1 MAVAV
6 PSQPAPARR
15 ARLRLGAIPRPL
27 RGLLVAAAFL
37 SVAWTLAMA
46 PLQGPDE
53 HNHVGYVQ
61 NLAETGSG
69 PSFGPTEGGSWSTE
83 QVEWQNW
90 QNLLALIGV
99 ADARPGWNTAE
110 EAAYERFTRTMP
122 DGARADGEGPNP
134 VGQNPPF
141 YYAYQ
146 TIPYWLSRW
155 TQLPTRLVVM
165 RLANV
170 PLYLLIVTFA
180 WLAAGEV
187 FGRRRRAQTIAAGS
201 VALLPQLGFMSGVV
215 NPDIMLATVWAAFAY
230 LALVAV
236 RVGPKP
242 WVLLALGGIAG
253 LSALTHGRGLAA
265 VPALAVVLA
274 VVLWRA
280 RPWTRRMALWV
291 AGAGAALAAGIGI
304 AIAYSSAHGGG
315 ASITGEVGSTT
326 GAGSIKGFL
335 SYLWQFYLPPLRTMS
350 PQGPPYGYRQVYVEG
365 LGGTFG
371 SLEIQYPLW
380 VYDALQLAAGLG
392 LVALVL
398 IAVRRWE
405 AVRAHAA
412 QIVVVAALPASMLA
426 VLHVSAYRDLQ
437 GPPFDP
443 LLVGRYLLPLVVSMG
458 LAIAFVCTSLPRRLG
473 SLVGVLVLSTFTV
486 LSLCGL
492 GLTVAR
498 FYT

>member
-6 PSQPAPARR
+6 PSQPAR
-15 ARLRLGAIPRPL
+15 ARLRLSAIPRPL
-27 RGLLVAAAFL
+27 RGLLIAAALL
-37 SVAWTLAMA
+37 SVGWTLATA

-53 HNHVGYVQ
+53 HNHLGYVQ
-61 NLAETGSG
+61 HLSETGSG
-69 PSFGPTEGGSWSTE
+69 PDFGATAGGSWSTE

-99 ADARPGWNTAE
+99 ADGRPGWNPAE
-110 EAAYERFTRTMP
+110 EAAFERFTRDMP
-122 DGARADGEGPNP
+122 ADARSDGAGPNP
-134 VGQNPPF
+134 VGQNPPL

-155 TQLPTRLVVM
+155 TELPTRLLVM
-165 RLANV
+165 RAANV
-170 PLYLLIVTFA
+170 PLYLLIVAFA

-201 VALLPQLGFMSGVV
+201 VALVPQLAFMSGVV

-236 RVGPKP
+236 RVGPRP
-242 WVLLALGGIAG
+242 WVLLALGGVAG

-265 VPALAVVLA
+265 VPALLLVLA

-280 RPWTRRMALWV
+280 RPWTRRLALWV
-291 AGAGAALAAGIGI
+291 GGGLATLAAGIGI

-315 ASITGEVGSTT
+315 ASITGEVGSAT

-365 LGGTFG
+365 LGGTFA
-371 SLEIQYPLW
+371 SLEVQFPLW
-380 VYDALQLAAGLG
+380 VYDGLQLAAGLG
-392 LVALVL
+392 LIALVL
-398 IAVRRWE
+398 VVARRWE
-405 AVRAHAA
+405 AVRAHGA
-412 QIVVVAALPASMLA
+412 QVLAVAALPFAMLA

-473 SLVGVLVLSTFTV
+473 TLLGVLVLSTFTV
-486 LSLCGL
+486 LSLSGL
-492 GLTVAR
+492 GLTIAR

>member
-6 PSQPAPARR
+6 PLR
-15 ARLRLGAIPRPL
+15 ARARPRLAAIPRPL
-27 RGLLVAAAFL
+27 RGLLVACTLL
-37 SVAWTLAMA
+37 SVAWAVAMA

-53 HNHVGYVQ
+53 HNHAGYVQ
-61 NLAETGSG
+61 NLAETGGG
-69 PSFGPTEGGSWSTE
+69 PSFGETTGGSWSTE
-83 QVEWQNW
+83 QLQLQYW
-90 QNLLALIGV
+90 QNLLSLIGIV
-99 ADARPGWNTAE
+99 DARPGWNPAE
-110 EAAYERFTRTMP
+110 EAAYQRFVDKMP
-122 DGARADGEGPNP
+122 ANARSDGEGPNP

-141 YYAYQ
+141 YYAYE

-155 TQLPTRLVVM
+155 TELPTRLLAM
-165 RLANV
+165 RLANI

-201 VALLPQLGFMSGVV
+201 VGLLPQLAFMSGVV
-215 NPDIMLATVWAAFAY
+215 NPDIMLATVWAGFAY

-236 RVGPKP
+236 RVGPTP
-242 WVLLALGGIAG
+242 PVLLGLGGAAA

-265 VPALAVVLA
+265 IPALLIVLA

-280 RPWTRRMALWV
+280 RPWTRRLLAW
-291 AGAGAALAAGIGI
+291 GAGAVAALGAGIGI
-304 AIAYSSAHGGG
+304 AVAYSNAHGGVS
-315 ASITGEVGSTT
+315 SIGGEVGSTT

-380 VYDALQLAAGLG
+380 VYDALQLAAGIG
-392 LVALVL
+392 LVLLMATV
-398 IAVRRWE
+398 ARRWE
-405 AVRAHAA
+405 AVRARAA
-412 QIVVVAALPASMLA
+412 QIVVVAAFPVSMLG
-426 VLHVSAYRDLQ
+426 VLHASAYRDLQ
-437 GPPFDP
+437 TPPFDP
-443 LLVGRYLLPLVVSMG
+443 LLVGRYLLPLLVSMG
-458 LAIAFVCTSLPRRLG
+458 LAIAFVCVSLPRRWGGLLG
-473 SLVGVLVLSTFTV
+473 TLILTAFTV
-486 LSLCGL
+486 LSLTGL
-492 GLTVAR
+492 GMTVAR